1 MSKIRRISDT
11 IYSGD
16 GKRIL
21 REEKEDKNTRNSSV
35 IYSGDG
41 KRILREDRE

>member
-1 MSKIRRISDT
+1 MSTTSTIIPRNRTVRKRKGSSI

-21 REEKEDKNTRNSSV
+21 YEDK
-35 IYSGDG
+35 
-41 KRILREDRE
+41 E

>member
-1 MSKIRRISDT
+1 MPSNIYYRKKKGKGNNI

-21 REEKEDKNTRNSSV
+21 YADKE
-35 IYSGDG
+35 
-41 KRILREDRE
+41 